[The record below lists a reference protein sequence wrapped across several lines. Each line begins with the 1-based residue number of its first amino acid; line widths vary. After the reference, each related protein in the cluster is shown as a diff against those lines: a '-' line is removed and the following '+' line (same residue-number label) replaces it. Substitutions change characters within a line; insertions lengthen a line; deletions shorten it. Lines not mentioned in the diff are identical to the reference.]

1 MAAAIEL
8 VAAGGA
14 VCARITPGTEA
25 AMASVARPIKAD
37 IVARMVVG
45 SSDRHDTLPPG
56 GLLLPESKSPAPMSV
71 LKLAGPGLVVAA
83 TGIGSGD
90 VVSATV
96 GGAKYGVALLWAIAL
111 GAFFKFVLSEG
122 IARWQLAT
130 GKTVLEGWAEYL
142 PSWVKIYFAV
152 YLLLWTVAVSA
163 ALTNATGLGLANLT
177 GGAVPQQWGAVLHT
191 LIGFAFVWFGGY
203 GKFEKLMK
211 VLVGVMG
218 FSILVCA
225 ALTMTNPGPALRGL
239 IVPTIPAGSGS
250 YVLSLI
256 GGIGGSITMLSYNY
270 WMREEKMQGAKYL
283 SYVRGDVGVAYV
295 FTAIFGLSI
304 MLIANRA
311 FYLPGVTITDAQAV
325 PKMAEMLGSF
335 LGAFGEYAYS
345 VGFWA
350 AVFASL
356 LGVWQSVP
364 YLYGDLYGIFKGLPP
379 DQREA
384 STKVTSTPYRLALLF
399 ITLVPIPLAFTGRP
413 LFIIVTYTVVGS
425 LFVPFLAATLLYL
438 NNRVAWSE
446 PVPRNSWVTN
456 LLLVAIL
463 ALFVVVG
470 AQEAI
475 GALR

>member
-1 MAAAIEL
+1 
-8 VAAGGA
+8 
-14 VCARITPGTEA
+14 
-25 AMASVARPIKAD
+25 
-37 IVARMVVG
+37 
-45 SSDRHDTLPPG
+45 
-56 GLLLPESKSPAPMSV
+56 V

-96 GGAKYGVALLWAIAL
+96 GGAKYGVVLLWAIL
-111 GAFFKFVLSEG
+111 VGAFFKFVLSEG

-142 PSWVKIYFAV
+142 PPWVKIYFAV
-152 YLLLWTVAVSA
+152 YLVLWTVAVSA

-177 GGAVPQQWGAVLHT
+177 GGAVPQAWGAVLHS
-191 LIGFAFVWFGGY
+191 LVGFAFVWFGGY

-211 VLVGVMG
+211 MLVGLMG

-225 ALTMTNPGPALRGL
+225 ALTMTNPGPALTGL
-239 IVPTIPAGSGS
+239 VVPTIPAGSGG

-270 WMREEKMQGAKYL
+270 WMREEKMRGAAYL
-283 SYVRGDVGVAYV
+283 SYVRGDVGVAYA
-295 FTAIFGLSI
+295 FTAIFGISI

-325 PKMAEMLGSF
+325 PKMAEMLGSI
-335 LGAFGEYAYS
+335 LGTFGEYAYS

-364 YLYGDLYGIFKGLPP
+364 YLYADLFGILKRAAPAE
-379 DQREA
+379 REEV
-384 STKVTSTPYRLALLF
+384 TKVTSRPYRMALIF
-399 ITLVPIPLAFTGRP
+399 ITLVPLPLAFTGRP

-438 NNRVAWSE
+438 NNKVAWTE
-446 PVPRNSWVTN
+446 PVPRNHWATN
-456 LLLVAIL
+456 LLLIAIL
-463 ALFVVVG
+463 VLFVAVG
-470 AQEAI
+470 AQEAL